1 MANERT
7 FLSWMRTSL
16 GLTTAGVGVTQLFK
30 IANDNSSSSDILLKA
45 GKPIGAAFILI
56 AILCII
62 MGLLRFMRTQTLL
75 QQEKYPASRISV
87 SLLVFL
93 VLSVSI
99 DTVSSPRR
107 PPTNTKHS
115 YVSSQWSSFFHH
127 KLVIPIHTL

>member
-75 QQEKYPASRISV
+75 QQEKYPASRISLCIV
-87 SLLVFL
+87 TVVI
-93 VLSVSI
+93 VLSS
-99 DTVSSPRR
+99 
-107 PPTNTKHS
+107 
-115 YVSSQWSSFFHH
+115 
-127 KLVIPIHTL
+127 